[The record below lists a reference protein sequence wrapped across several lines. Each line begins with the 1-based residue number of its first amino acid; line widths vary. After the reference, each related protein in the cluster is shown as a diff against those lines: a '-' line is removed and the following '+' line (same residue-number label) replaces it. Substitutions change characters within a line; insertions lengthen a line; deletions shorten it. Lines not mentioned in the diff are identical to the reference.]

1 MKILLIEPPFE
12 RFIGQRCEWYPIGL
26 VSIATLLDKH
36 GHVARVYNAEHDNSL
51 DYINTEVYLK
61 NYYKYKEGL
70 DNGDNTVWREIYQK
84 VKSFD
89 PDIVGVSV
97 KSIKIPSALRI
108 AKICKGINK
117 EIKVVAGGL
126 HPTMRPNSFLNSN
139 DIDIV
144 IRGEGEETFLE
155 LAEVLNKGN
164 ISFNQ
169 IKGISYKEFDGKIV
183 NTLDRALIK
192 ELDIL
197 SVPKRELILGYDGYT
212 ADQLGWIMT
221 SRGCAYDCTFCNAK
235 AMWTRKVRFLSL
247 SIVMDEL
254 DYLRK
259 NFKITNITFM
269 DDSFTVNKKRVMEFC
284 KMLIE
289 GNKKI
294 TWSCLTRADLI
305 DEEVI
310 KKMKEAGCT
319 KVDIGIES
327 GSERVQKIINKGI
340 DLDDLRRISVVL
352 RKHGIFWTGF
362 FMMGFPTE
370 TKEEILETLAF
381 MKEIRPSWAYLSV
394 FSPYPGTHLYE
405 LAKKKGMFSEDSE
418 YVFSHQNPDNCF
430 SENIEPEEFKDLTQY
445 MFKELN
451 KFNNAASNLL
461 KRALSRN
468 YYRNPQ
474 LLLQD
479 ARKVMTWLKK

>member
-1 MKILLIEPPFE
+1 MKVLLIEPPFE

-36 GHVARVYNAEHDNSL
+36 GHFARVYNAEHDNTL

-70 DNGDNTVWREIYQK
+70 DDEGNTVWREIDQK
-84 VKSFD
+84 VKAFD

-97 KSIKIPSALRI
+97 RSVKIPSAFRI
-108 AKICKGINK
+108 AEICKGINK
-117 EIKVVAGGL
+117 EIKVVAGGF
-126 HPTMRPNSFLNSN
+126 HPTMRPDSLLKSK

-155 LAEVLNKGN
+155 LAESLINGN
-164 ISFNQ
+164 VSLKQ
-169 IKGISYKEFDGKIV
+169 VKGISYKDSDGKLV
-183 NTLDRALIK
+183 NTPDRALIK
-192 ELDIL
+192 DLDIL
-197 SVPKRELILGYDGYT
+197 PVPNRELILGYDDYT

-247 SIVMDEL
+247 SIVIDEL

-269 DDSFTVNKKRVMEFC
+269 DDSFTVNKQRVLEFC
-284 KMLIE
+284 EMLIE
-289 GNKKI
+289 TNKKI

-310 KKMKEAGCT
+310 KKMKGAGCT

-327 GSERVQKIINKGI
+327 GNERVQRIINKGI
-340 DLDDLRRISVVL
+340 ELDGLRQISGVL

-394 FSPYPGTHLYE
+394 FTPYPGTSLYE
-405 LAKKKGMFSEDSE
+405 LAKKKGMISEDSE
-418 YVFSHQNPDNCF
+418 YIFSHQNPDNCF
-430 SENIEPEEFKDLTQY
+430 SENIASEEFKSLTQY

-451 KFNNAASNLL
+451 KYNNATSNLL

-479 ARKVMTWLKK
+479 ARKVMTWLKR